1 MIKET
6 TLTNNTPNHLLSP
19 NICIQADP
27 EMLGLNDSSRFYR
40 YEIGQVNLLSSDE
53 VKQLAE
59 RIERARALTGR
70 RQRGLKRIPAPV
82 INKDTHESEATRAA
96 DDAKRQLI
104 EGNLRL
110 VMHIARKYKGF
121 GVDLMDLVQEG
132 NIGLMH
138 AVEKF
143 DHSKG
148 YRFSTYATWW
158 IRQYVTRALVEQAH
172 MIRVPLYKVEEI
184 KRLGRVRRRIQQ
196 DQGVDNEPTLEDLA
210 QQMEVSVQQ
219 VITLLSTNQETVS
232 LDMPRKGGDDDISLS
247 EILEDDPIYSPER
260 IVISETL
267 KEHIHDLLESLSQRE
282 RQVLQLR
289 YGLNGLGEHSL
300 SETGKKMGLS
310 HEAVRQVEFRALRKL
325 DTPSR
330 DKMLQDFLG

>member
-1 MIKET
+1 MKEN
-6 TLTNNTPNHLLSP
+6 TLVNDIPQHIPTQDLH
-19 NICIQADP
+19 IQADP
-27 EMLGLNDSSRFYR
+27 EILGLNDSSRFYR
-40 YEIGQVNLLSSDE
+40 YEIGQVDLLSSDE
-53 VKQLAE
+53 VTQLAE

-70 RQRGLKRIPAPV
+70 RRGLKRSPTLVSKNVPDVEMA
-82 INKDTHESEATRAA
+82 RAA
-96 DDAKRQLI
+96 EDAKRQLI

-143 DHSKG
+143 DYRKG

-184 KRLGRVRRRIQQ
+184 KRLGRVRRRMQE
-196 DQGVDNEPTLEDLA
+196 DQGVDNEPTLEELA
-210 QQMEVSVQQ
+210 NQMEVSVQQ
-219 VITLLSTNQETVS
+219 VIALLSTKQETVS
-232 LDMPRKGGDDDISLS
+232 LDMPRKGGDDEISLS
-247 EILEDDPIYSPER
+247 EILEDDPVYSPER

-267 KEHIHDLLESLSQRE
+267 KEHIHDLLESLSLRE
-282 RQVLQLR
+282 KRVLQLR

-325 DTPSR
+325 DPPSR
-330 DKMLQDFLG
+330 SKMLQDFLG

>member
-1 MIKET
+1 MKEN
-6 TLTNNTPNHLLSP
+6 TLVNDIPQHVPTQDLH
-19 NICIQADP
+19 IQADP
-27 EMLGLNDSSRFYR
+27 EILGLNDSSRFYR
-40 YEIGQVNLLSSDE
+40 YEIGQVDLLSSDE
-53 VKQLAE
+53 VTQLAE
-59 RIERARALTGR
+59 RIERARVLTGR
-70 RQRGLKRIPAPV
+70 RRGLKRSPTLVSKNVPDVEMA
-82 INKDTHESEATRAA
+82 RAA
-96 DDAKRQLI
+96 EDAKRQLI

-143 DHSKG
+143 DYRKG

-184 KRLGRVRRRIQQ
+184 KRLGRVRRRMQE
-196 DQGVDNEPTLEDLA
+196 DQGVDNEPTLEELA
-210 QQMEVSVQQ
+210 NQMEVSVQQ
-219 VITLLSTNQETVS
+219 VIALLSTKQETVS
-232 LDMPRKGGDDDISLS
+232 LDMPRKGGDDEISLS
-247 EILEDDPIYSPER
+247 EILEDDPVYSPER

-267 KEHIHDLLESLSQRE
+267 KEHIHDLLESLSLRE
-282 RQVLQLR
+282 KRVLQLR

-325 DTPSR
+325 DPPSR
-330 DKMLQDFLG
+330 SKMLQDFLG

>member
-1 MIKET
+1 MKET
-6 TLTNNTPNHLLSP
+6 MAVADAPTNTLTDLR
-19 NICIQADP
+19 IMADP
-27 EMLGLNDSSRFYR
+27 EILGINDSSRFYR
-40 YEIGQVNLLSSDE
+40 YEIGQVDLLTADE
-53 VKQLAE
+53 VKNLAQ
-59 RIERARALTGR
+59 RIEKARVLTNKKK
-70 RQRGLKRIPAPV
+70 RGLQHVNREPNDV
-82 INKDTHESEATRAA
+82 EAAREA
-96 DDAKRQLI
+96 DEAKHQLI
-104 EGNLRL
+104 EANLRL

-143 DHSKG
+143 DYRKG

-196 DQGVDNEPTLEDLA
+196 QHGLDNEPTLEQLA
-210 QQMEVSVQQ
+210 NQMDVSVQQ
-219 VITLLSTNQETVS
+219 VISLLSTNQETVS
-232 LDMPRKGGDDDISLS
+232 LDTPRKGGDDEIALS
-247 EILEDDPIYSPER
+247 DMLEDDPCYSPER

-267 KEHIHDLLESLSQRE
+267 KEHIHDLLDALSQRE
-282 RQVLQLR
+282 RKVLQLR
-289 YGLNGLGEHSL
+289 YGLDGRREHSL
-300 SETGKKMGLS
+300 SETGKMLGLS

-325 DTPSR
+325 DPPSR
-330 DKMLQDFLG
+330 SKRLQDFLG